1 MENLPSSYLSA
12 QLGQGLVVM
21 VLGMLVVFL
30 FLTLLIGAVKLMS
43 LILKRFAKEEEIK
56 PQKAAA
62 GVANKVVDDSDKIA
76 VAIIAALE
84 KERE

>member
-12 QLGQGLVVM
+12 QLGQGVVVM

-43 LILKRFAKEEEIK
+43 LALRRFKDKEETKVKRTTEN
-56 PQKAAA
+56 
-62 GVANKVVDDSDKIA
+62 VASVTLDESDKIA
-76 VAIIAALE
+76 AVIMTAME
-84 KERE
+84 KER